1 MDVLA
6 AISAYRYFSAGK
18 EEGGCVYALLY
29 NKQRSRGKWGKVRR
43 KFSSVSPIVY
53 IANMVIFMY

>member
-1 MDVLA
+1 MDSLA
-6 AISAYRYFSAGK
+6 AISAYQYFSAGK

-43 KFSSVSPIVY
+43 NFSSVSQGVY
-53 IANMVIFMY
+53 IANIHT